1 MSRAIGSFL
10 ILIVAV
16 QQIICQ
22 DDFQDFVRAKLEKLE
37 NEKAKLSEKVVEIT
51 SHLQSMDTDFQN
63 YKTDFQNYKI
73 KTTQEI
79 NTCKEKFQ
87 EQGEGVTKLNNDLN
101 TLQDVATSL
110 TTAKSCWQLGMQGIT
125 RSGIDPFYIIE
136 VKYIRGHLFF
146 N

>member
-22 DDFQDFVRAKLEKLE
+22 DDFQNFVRAKLEKLE
-37 NEKAKLSEKVVEIT
+37 NEKAKLAEKVIEIT

-63 YKTDFQNYKI
+63 YKLKS
-73 KTTQEI
+73 TQEI
-79 NTCKEKFQ
+79 TMCKEKFQ
-87 EQGEGVTKLNNDLN
+87 DLNN
-101 TLQDVATSL
+101 LQDVATSL

-125 RSGIDPFYIIE
+125 RSGIDPFYIIV
-136 VKYIRGHLFF
+136 VKYIRGH
-146 N
+146 

>member
-1 MSRAIGSFL
+1 MSRGISSFL
-10 ILIVAV
+10 VLIVAV

-63 YKTDFQNYKI
+63 YKLKS
-73 KTTQEI
+73 TQEI
-79 NTCKEKFQ
+79 TMCKEN
-87 EQGEGVTKLNNDLN
+87 LNN
-101 TLQDVATSL
+101 LQDVATSL

-125 RSGIDPFYIIE
+125 RSGIDPFYIIV
-136 VKYIRGHLFF
+136 VKYIRGH
-146 N
+146 

>member
-37 NEKAKLSEKVVEIT
+37 NEKAKLSEKVIEMT

-63 YKTDFQNYKI
+63 YKLKS
-73 KTTQEI
+73 TQEI
-79 NTCKEKFQ
+79 TMCKEK
-87 EQGEGVTKLNNDLN
+87 VRDLNN
-101 TLQDVATSL
+101 LQDVATSL

-125 RSGIDPFYIIE
+125 RSGK
-136 VKYIRGHLFF
+136 VQLF
-146 N
+146 

>member
-37 NEKAKLSEKVVEIT
+37 NEKAKLSEKVVEMT

-63 YKTDFQNYKI
+63 YKL
-73 KTTQEI
+73 KTTQ
-79 NTCKEKFQ
+79 
-87 EQGEGVTKLNNDLN
+87 LNHGLN
-101 TLQDVATSL
+101 SLQDVATSL
-110 TTAKSCWQLGMQGIT
+110 TTAKSCWQIGMQGIT
-125 RSGIDPFYIIE
+125 HSGMVKLCSKSHFPYI
-136 VKYIRGHLFF
+136 F
-146 N
+146 

>member
-1 MSRAIGSFL
+1 MSRAIGSFF

-37 NEKAKLSEKVVEIT
+37 NEKAKLSEKVIEMT

-63 YKTDFQNYKI
+63 YKL
-73 KTTQEI
+73 KTTQELSM
-79 NTCKEKFQ
+79 CKEKFQ
-87 EQGEGVTKLNNDLN
+87 EQVEDVSKLNQDLN

-125 RSGIDPFYIIE
+125 RSGMA
-136 VKYIRGHLFF
+136 
-146 N
+146 

>member
-1 MSRAIGSFL
+1 MSRAIGSFF

-63 YKTDFQNYKI
+63 YKLKS
-73 KTTQEI
+73 TQEI
-79 NTCKEKFQ
+79 TMCKEK
-87 EQGEGVTKLNNDLN
+87 VRDLNN
-101 TLQDVATSL
+101 LQDVATSL

-125 RSGIDPFYIIE
+125 RSGKVQATKI
-136 VKYIRGHLFF
+136 
-146 N
+146 

>member
-1 MSRAIGSFL
+1 MSQAIGSFF

-22 DDFQDFVRAKLEKLE
+22 DDFQNFVRAKLEKLE
-37 NEKAKLSEKVVEIT
+37 NEKAKLAEKVIEIT

-63 YKTDFQNYKI
+63 YKLKS
-73 KTTQEI
+73 TQEI
-79 NTCKEKFQ
+79 TMCKEN
-87 EQGEGVTKLNNDLN
+87 LNN
-101 TLQDVATSL
+101 LQDVATSL

-125 RSGIDPFYIIE
+125 RSGIDPFYII
-136 VKYIRGHLFF
+136 VVLDCSKVHTGSFF